1 MKQFFLFI
9 TLIYSAFLSHAQKI
23 DSIYFHLYTDSL
35 KKGTHNYINVD
46 GKLSDGKWKPLSAK
60 EISFTSTYGTF
71 EGNELII
78 PAEPTV
84 EKLTIKAVLKSN
96 PSTWKEVT
104 VWIKKKPDD
113 EMLPTSEEV
122 LKNKNQKTG
131 KSKRG
136 N

>member
-1 MKQFFLFI
+1 MIL
-9 TLIYSAFLSHAQKI
+9 
-23 DSIYFHLYTDSL
+23 
-35 KKGTHNYINVD
+35 
-46 GKLSDGKWKPLSAK
+46 
-60 EISFTSTYGTF
+60 
-71 EGNELII
+71 

-84 EKLTIKAVLKSN
+84 DKLTIKAVLKSN